1 MFFTCDI
8 LKDVIGKVVQYPLA
22 TNPQFESSR
31 IILNFN
37 DRTKKQRINYLRL
50 KTIRSTWKNGS

>member
-1 MFFTCDI
+1 MFFTSDI

-37 DRTKKQRINYLRL
+37 DRIKKERINYLRF
-50 KTIRSTWKNGS
+50 KTTRTALKNGS